1 MNTIFVS
8 IASYRDPELPKTVK
22 NLLLNAEF
30 PELLKI
36 VVYEQNNM
44 DDPNDKNNASVY
56 GLYPAKYVTVIRES
70 YKNAK
75 GPNYARAV
83 IQKYYNGEKYYLQID
98 SHMRTVLHWDTK
110 LIKMLKILP
119 TPAVLTQYP
128 PEYSLET
135 GEFDPNTLRS
145 GLYIQGFGHIDK
157 FTRIQSDIVEKR
169 YKQFGFIKQHYPFV
183 SRAWA
188 ACFSFS
194 EGTIV
199 KDAPYDIEY
208 EHLFFGEE
216 LDITLKL
223 YTQGYYLFSPHISI
237 FYTTFNRTYRS
248 THWADIPLNIREN
261 AELKSRYLLHSRIKS
276 GLTYGSVRSV
286 QDYMRFAQIKNF
298 SKCTMEPDAKTF
310 RRLQPLCKKKLII
323 RT

>member
-30 PELLKI
+30 PELLKV
-36 VVYEQNNM
+36 VVYEQNDA
-44 DDPNDKNNASVY
+44 DDASIY
-56 GLYPAKYVTVIRES
+56 GKYPEKYVRVIRES
-70 YKNAK
+70 HNNAK
-75 GPNYARAV
+75 GPYYARAI
-83 IQKYYNGEKYYLQID
+83 IQQYYKDEKYYLQID
-98 SHMRTVLHWDTK
+98 SHMRTVKHWDTK
-110 LIKMLKILP
+110 LINMLKLLP
-119 TPAVLTQYP
+119 KPAVLTQYP

-135 GEFDPNTLRS
+135 GEFDPNTVRS

-169 YKQFGFIKQHYPFV
+169 CKHFGFIKQYYPYV

-194 EGTIV
+194 EGSIA
-199 KDAPYDIEY
+199 KDAPYDIEL

-223 YTQGYYLFSPHISI
+223 YTRGYNLYSPHVSI
-237 FYTTFNRTYRS
+237 FYTMFDRKYRP
-248 THWADIPLNIREN
+248 THWQDIPLSTREN
-261 AELKSRYLLHSRIKS
+261 AELRSRCILHSRIQS
-276 GLTYGSVRSV
+276 GETYGSVRSV

-298 SKCTMEPDAKTF
+298 SKCMMEPDAKTF
-310 RRLQPLCKKKLII
+310 RRLCKNKKLII